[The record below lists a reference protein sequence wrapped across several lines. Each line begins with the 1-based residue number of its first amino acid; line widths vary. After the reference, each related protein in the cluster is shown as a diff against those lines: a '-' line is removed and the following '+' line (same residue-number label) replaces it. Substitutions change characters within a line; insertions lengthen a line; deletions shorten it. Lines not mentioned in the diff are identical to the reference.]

1 MQIRDALVTATRAR
15 RLKEGIECEGMI
27 GCTKKKMEWSSVVK

>member
-1 MQIRDALVTATRAR
+1 MRDALATATRAG
-15 RLKEGIECEGMI
+15 RLKEGIECQGMI